1 MARMSKRTRNV
12 RLKRSVGDA
21 CCKIILTP
29 ATAIRYTRPI
39 VIVGCQVR
47 AVRREKFRTA
57 RTTNEG

>member
-1 MARMSKRTRNV
+1 
-12 RLKRSVGDA
+12 
-21 CCKIILTP
+21 LTP